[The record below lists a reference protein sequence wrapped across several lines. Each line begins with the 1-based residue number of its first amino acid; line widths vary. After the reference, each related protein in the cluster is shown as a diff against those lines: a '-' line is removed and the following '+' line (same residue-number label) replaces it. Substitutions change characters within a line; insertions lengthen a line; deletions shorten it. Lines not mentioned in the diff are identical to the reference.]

1 MEARFSLSYC
11 AARILMEGRLS
22 LQYFSRAAVEDAKVS
37 GYLERI
43 HVETI
48 PDPDEMSLVTPIYS
62 SIELKDG
69 AILEIAVK
77 DLKGSKTNPLS
88 ENDMENKFIDCLNFA
103 GKKERAEDLYLVVKS
118 VADLE
123 NISELTEKIYN
134 FF

>member
-22 LQYFSRAAVEDAKVS
+22 LQYFSMAAVEDAKVS

-48 PDPDEMSLVTPIYS
+48 PDPYEMSLVTPIYS

-103 GKKERAEDLYLVVKS
+103 GKKERAEDLYFVTSL
-118 VADLE
+118 LPT
-123 NISELTEKIYN
+123 LKIFQN
-134 FF
+134 